1 MKGLLTVISGFS
13 GVGKGT
19 LVNELLRRYPDE
31 YVLSVS
37 ATSRAPRPGEIEGV
51 HYFYKTRE
59 EFMEMIHEDAFL
71 EYANYNG
78 NFYGTPKRF
87 VEAQLDA
94 GKNVILEI
102 EVQGGFQIKSRF
114 PETVLLYVIPP
125 SAEELVKRLKNRNT
139 ESKEEILR
147 RLERAVI
154 EADAITQYDFVVI
167 NDDFEK
173 CLNEMHETIKAKQAS
188 IDKRRSY
195 AEALRSELIRIT
207 EQES

>member
-19 LVNELLRRYPDE
+19 LVRELLSRYPDQ
-31 YVLSVS
+31 YVLSIS
-37 ATSRAPRPGEIEGV
+37 ATSRAPRAGEQEGV
-51 HYFYKTRE
+51 HYFYRTRE
-59 EFMEMIHEDAFL
+59 EFMDLIRQDAFL

-78 NFYGTPKRF
+78 NFYGTPRKF
-87 VEAQLDA
+87 VEEQLDA
-94 GKNVILEI
+94 GRNVILEI

-139 ESKEEILR
+139 ETNEEIRR

-154 EADAITQYDFVVI
+154 EADAITQYDYVVI
-167 NDDFEK
+167 NDDFET

-188 IDKRRSY
+188 IDKRRAY
-195 AEALRSELIRIT
+195 ADALRNELIKIT
-207 EQES
+207 EQE

>member
-19 LVNELLRRYPDE
+19 LVRELLSRYPDQ
-31 YVLSVS
+31 YVLSIS
-37 ATSRAPRPGEIEGV
+37 ATSRAPRTGEQEGV

-59 EFMEMIHEDAFL
+59 EFMELIRQDAFL

-78 NFYGTPKRF
+78 NFYGTPRKF
-87 VEAQLDA
+87 VEEQLAA

-102 EVQGGFQIKSRF
+102 EVQGGFQIKARF
-114 PETVLLYVIPP
+114 PEAVLLYVIPP

-139 ESKEEILR
+139 ETNEEIRR

-154 EADAITQYDFVVI
+154 EADAITQYDYVVI
-167 NDDFEK
+167 NDDFET
-173 CLNEMHETIKAKQAS
+173 CLNEMHETIKTKQAS
-188 IDKRRSY
+188 IDKRRAY
-195 AEALRSELIRIT
+195 ADALRNELIKIT
-207 EQES
+207 EQE

>member
-19 LVNELLRRYPDE
+19 LVRELLSRYPDQ
-31 YVLSVS
+31 YVLSIS
-37 ATSRAPRPGEIEGV
+37 ATSRAPRTGEQEGV

-59 EFMEMIHEDAFL
+59 EFMELIRQDAFL

-78 NFYGTPKRF
+78 NFYGTPRKF
-87 VEAQLDA
+87 VEEQLAA

-102 EVQGGFQIKSRF
+102 EVQGGFQIKARF

-139 ESKEEILR
+139 ETNEEIRR

-154 EADAITQYDFVVI
+154 EADAITQYDYVVI
-167 NDDFEK
+167 NDDFET
-173 CLNEMHETIKAKQAS
+173 CLNEMHETIKTKQAS
-188 IDKRRSY
+188 IDKRRAY
-195 AEALRSELIRIT
+195 ADALRNELIKIT
-207 EQES
+207 EQE